1 MTNKKYK
8 TPDGE
13 VFERK
18 LPARQHVVDRNED
31 VNHTIAKQMLDEFY
45 PNGENDEDTLEVF
58 TFRFVEHLAAE
69 RNIKIKATNEDV
81 AEQRAK
87 DAMIGVD
94 PEVTHTVHTELHK
107 LNKVDE
113 VPRKKIES
121 GEYYEED
128 NE

>member
-1 MTNKKYK
+1 MSNKRYK

-31 VNHTIAKQMLDEFY
+31 VNHTMAKQMLQDYY
-45 PNGENDEDTLEVF
+45 PNGEENEDTLEVF
-58 TFRFVEHLAAE
+58 TFRAVEHLAAE
-69 RNIKIKATNEDV
+69 RTVKVKATCEDE
-81 AEQRAK
+81 AEERAEE
-87 DAMIGVD
+87 AMLGQT
-94 PEVTHTVHTELHK
+94 PEITHTVHSEIHK
-107 LNKVDE
+107 LSKVDE
-113 VPRKKIES
+113 VPKKKIES

>member
-13 VFERK
+13 MFERK

-31 VNHTIAKQMLDEFY
+31 VNHTMAKQMLDEYY
-45 PNGENDEDTLEVF
+45 PNGEKEEDTLEVF
-58 TFRFVEHLAAE
+58 TFRYVEYLAAE
-69 RNIKIKATNEDV
+69 KSVKVKATCEDE
-81 AEQRAK
+81 AEERAEEFILGQSPK
-87 DAMIGVD
+87 
-94 PEVTHTVHTELHK
+94 VTHTVHTEMHK
-107 LNKVDE
+107 LSKVDE

-128 NE
+128 N